1 MSGIHRDRRQR
12 AGSPKREPK
21 PSGRPRPS
29 SQCMASVGFETTGST
44 LAGNRVDCCC
54 VPSAF
59 ISTARRSPT
68 RAYIRSVWRRSA
80 PRQLPR
86 RSLAIWWAAAASHQH
101 SFPPQGDLLRAH
113 IFGVSGVGRL
123 RNNWLDA
130 RWQSSGLQLPL
141 ISIQFHCKVTIQG
154 ICICADY
161 MRGESCNPNR
171 RFGSVHRHSQPQA
184 TAVRRDVA
192 PEPTPPVHFCHPAL
206 QSPAS
211 PPPSPQGQENSEVTC
226 ADDTTPKAA
235 GRADTDHGCFE
246 VLTSRP
252 PVGLQPS
259 DITGAVTPLCS
270 LIQQHQAAFVA
281 HTSEARKLVD
291 ECAAANVSTLSLLQS
306 TVQGLQEQQT
316 AQMATGLMG
325 PGHTRLA
332 VTTGRCS
339 PLQMHRQAP
348 AEVWDSATTSPQFPS
363 PPHLLTRARVSPVV
377 RLAPRHCLRTVTD
390 CSEETTCSTIHGTTA
405 LREELFADPVLHVYG
420 A

>member
-1 MSGIHRDRRQR
+1 MQGLLIWTSGARRHFVQPCSADTMSSGYVRHPSRSETKGRVPE
-12 AGSPKREPK
+12 AGAQAVWSA
-21 PSGRPRPS
+21 S
-29 SQCMASVGFETTGST
+29 SQQPV
-44 LAGNRVDCCC
+44 
-54 VPSAF
+54 
-59 ISTARRSPT
+59 
-68 RAYIRSVWRRSA
+68 Y
-80 PRQLPR
+80 
-86 RSLAIWWAAAASHQH
+86 
-101 SFPPQGDLLRAH
+101 
-113 IFGVSGVGRL
+113 GVGRL
-123 RNNWLDA
+123 RNNCLDA

-154 ICICADY
+154 IYICADY

-184 TAVRRDVA
+184 TAIRRDVA
-192 PEPTPPVHFCHPAL
+192 PEPTPPVHFCCPAS

-316 AQMATGLMG
+316 AQMATGLNIMG
-325 PGHTRLA
+325 L
-332 VTTGRCS
+332 
-339 PLQMHRQAP
+339 
-348 AEVWDSATTSPQFPS
+348 TSPTAGAVGVSSSSGGVGQCHHISAIFISSPS
-363 PPHLLTRARVSPVV
+363 
-377 RLAPRHCLRTVTD
+377 
-390 CSEETTCSTIHGTTA
+390 
-405 LREELFADPVLHVYG
+405 ADPGLG
-420 A
+420 